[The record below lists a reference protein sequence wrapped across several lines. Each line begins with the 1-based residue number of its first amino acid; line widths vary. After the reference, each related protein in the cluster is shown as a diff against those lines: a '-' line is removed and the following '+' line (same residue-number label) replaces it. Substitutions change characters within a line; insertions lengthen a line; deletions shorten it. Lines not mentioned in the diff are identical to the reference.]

1 MTSIYDKVLGED
13 FAKLHPQIQK
23 RFGFGSENQIASIG
37 TGIMEQVWYGKW
49 YTLPFLAL
57 GTWRN
62 ILFPQGGAQIPF
74 TIENYAY
81 QDSFGRE
88 TVTWVRTYH
97 FPNRVRR
104 FDATMIYSE
113 KRQKIIDYLGTHQH
127 LAVEI
132 DMFVAENGGMRL
144 RSGKQYFYEGI
155 LGFRF
160 PMMFSGYADV
170 CEWYD
175 DEKEK
180 FRIDVKVNNK
190 FFGPLFG
197 YSGSFDIEY
206 VPIPEREIL
215 QHVKPVREEMR
226 E

>member
-1 MTSIYDKVLGED
+1 MASIYERVLGED
-13 FAKLHPQIQK
+13 FAKLHPQIRK
-23 RFGFGSENQIASIG
+23 RFGFGSADQMASIG
-37 TGIMEQVWYGKW
+37 RGVMEQVWYGKW
-49 YTLPFLAL
+49 FTLPFLAL

-62 ILFPQGGAQIPF
+62 ILFPQRGQEVPF

-88 TVTWVRTYH
+88 TVTWIRTYH
-97 FPNRVRR
+97 FPDRVRR

-113 KRQKIIDYLGTHQH
+113 NKRKIIDYLGTHQH

-132 DMFVAENGGMRL
+132 DMSVAENGGMRL
-144 RSGKQYFYEGI
+144 RSGEQFFYEGRV
-155 LGFRF
+155 GFRF
-160 PMMFSGYADV
+160 PMIFSGYADV

-175 DEKEK
+175 EETEK
-180 FRIDVKVNNK
+180 FRIDVQVNNK

-197 YSGSFDIEY
+197 YRGSFEVEY
-206 VPIPEREIL
+206 ISMDGREIP
-215 QHVKPVREEMR
+215 QHVKPLREERR